1 MTVAKECNKID
12 LSRMIRSVGLI
23 DICREYNLKK
33 YSSTSSVVDGVNQRQ
48 SKDRKLCNRLK
59 ILDKGVKSTINCCW
73 RF

>member
-12 LSRMIRSVGLI
+12 LSRMIRRDGLI

-33 YSSTSSVVDGVNQRQ
+33 YTSTSSVVDGVNQRQ

-59 ILDKGVKSTINCCW
+59 ILGEK
-73 RF
+73 